1 MKLLLPSLPLL
12 TTLVLLPLN
21 AMSADPPKTATAS
34 QHPVVF
40 QVTSAGSD
48 KWDGALENVANAKKS
63 LGATAGKLIV
73 VLHGKGLGLLL
84 KKTSAEHPELGKKLE
99 ALHSE
104 GVVFAAC
111 ENTMEREKVTRKDLA
126 GLATTV
132 DSGIGE
138 VIRKQG
144 EGYRYIKI
152 GE

>member
-1 MKLLLPSLPLL
+1 MKLQLPTIPLL
-12 TTLVLLPLN
+12 TTLILLPLT
-21 AMSADPPKTATAS
+21 AMSADPPKTASAV

-40 QVTSAGSD
+40 QVTSAGPD
-48 KWDGALENVANAKKS
+48 KWEGALGNVSNAKKS
-63 LGATAGKLIV
+63 LGATAGKLVV

-84 KKTSAEHPELGKKLE
+84 KKTSADHPALAKKLE

-104 GVVFAAC
+104 GIVFAAC
-111 ENTMEREKVTRKDLA
+111 ENTMEREKVSREDLT